1 MPVDRCTAPP
11 REHTVL
17 RYQLDHWAAATPGA
31 PCAVFDDAAAAR
43 TETWTWAELHA
54 RVRATAAALQ
64 ALGVRQGDHVLV
76 WLPNGADCL
85 RVWYAINY
93 LGAVYVSINTAYRG
107 GLLEHVVRNSGAT
120 LAITLAPLAE
130 RLAGLDRARLAQVL
144 VLDDGALDL
153 PGLQRLPRSAL
164 DGDAAAL
171 QPPERPIEP
180 WDTQAI
186 YFTSGTTGPSK
197 GVLSSYNHLGVMARH
212 TVATREGAMF
222 VDAGDRYLLNLP
234 LFHVGGLVAPLAM
247 LAVGGSVAVLP
258 GFDTAGFWPSI
269 QRTGTTVAILL
280 GVMAAYLVKQ
290 APLPGETPG
299 QRHTT
304 LRHVIGIPLTEETLA
319 FRQRFGVQL
328 STLFNMSEV
337 SCPLI
342 SDLNPVKI
350 AGCGRPRAGMQ
361 VRIVD
366 AHDFDVAPGE
376 TGELI
381 VRGDAPWTLNHG
393 YNGDP
398 EATARAWRN
407 GWFHTGDA
415 FRQDAD
421 GEFFFV
427 DRIKDAIRRRGENIS
442 SFEVESAVTL
452 HPAVREAAAVAVPSA
467 DSEDELLVAVALV
480 EGATLDPAEF
490 IAFLRPRLAHF
501 MVPRYLRVLPELPKT
516 PTAKVQK
523 VALRAE
529 GVTPDTWD
537 REAAGIRIGR
547 DRF

>member
-1 MPVDRCTAPP
+1 MADRITAPP
-11 REHTVL
+11 RETIVL
-17 RYQLDHWAAATPGA
+17 RDLLERWARETPDA
-31 PCAVFDDAAAAR
+31 PCAVFDDATGAR
-43 TETWTWAELHA
+43 TTTWSWAEMLT
-54 RVRATAAALQ
+54 RVQQTATALQ
-64 ALGVRQGDHVLV
+64 RLGVRQGDPVLV

-107 GLLEHVVRNSGAT
+107 GLLEHVVHNSGAA
-120 LAITLAPLAE
+120 LVVTLAPLAE
-130 RLAGLDRARLAQVL
+130 RLAGVPLAALRQAVLLDVGE
-144 VLDDGALDL
+144 VEV
-153 PGLQRLPRSAL
+153 PGLHLLPRTAL
-164 DGDAAAL
+164 DG
-171 QPPERPIEP
+171 QPGDQPAPLVRPIEP

-212 TVATREGAMF
+212 TVAWRDGTMF
-222 VDAGDRYLLNLP
+222 VGAADRYLLNLP

-258 GFDTAGFWPSI
+258 GFDTAGFWPSV

-299 QRHTT
+299 QRHSP

-319 FRQRFGVQL
+319 FRRRFGVDL

-342 SDLNPVKI
+342 SDLNPVKV
-350 AGCGRPRAGMQ
+350 GSCGLPRAGMQ

-366 AHDFDVAPGE
+366 AQDYDVAPGE
-376 TGELI
+376 VGELI

-393 YNGDP
+393 YNGDA
-398 EATARAWRN
+398 EASLRAWRN

-415 FRQDAD
+415 FRQDAAGD
-421 GEFFFV
+421 YFFV

-442 SFEVESAVTL
+442 SFEVESTVTL
-452 HPAVREAAAVAVPSA
+452 HPAVREAAAVAVPSP
-467 DSEDELLVAVALV
+467 DSEDEVLVAVSLV
-480 EGATLDPAEF
+480 EGATLDPVEF
-490 IAFLRPRLAHF
+490 IHFLRPRLAHF
-501 MVPRYLRVLPELPKT
+501 MVPRYLRILPDLPKT

-537 REAAGIRIGR
+537 REAAGIRISR
-547 DRF
+547 DKF